1 MLFQFSAQLG
11 LIAYYNIKRDYI
23 AAELCE
29 NRDKPDAC
37 CAGKC
42 YLSKQL
48 GGLETKDSN
57 TAVITEKDIPVCI
70 LPETTTPD
78 FIISIQTEYCRTYAA
93 PVSAGYLQTGFQPPE
108 YAAV

>member
-11 LIAYYNIKRDYI
+11 LIAYYNIQRDFI
-23 AAELCE
+23 AAKLCE

-48 GGLETKDSN
+48 GGLENKHGN
-57 TAVITEKDIPVCI
+57 AAVITEKDIPVCI
-70 LPETTTPD
+70 LPETPVSD
-78 FIISIQTEYCRTYAA
+78 FRTCIRIEYRRCCAA
-93 PVSAGYLQTGFQPPE
+93 PVSAGFLQTGFQPPE
-108 YAAV
+108 SAAI